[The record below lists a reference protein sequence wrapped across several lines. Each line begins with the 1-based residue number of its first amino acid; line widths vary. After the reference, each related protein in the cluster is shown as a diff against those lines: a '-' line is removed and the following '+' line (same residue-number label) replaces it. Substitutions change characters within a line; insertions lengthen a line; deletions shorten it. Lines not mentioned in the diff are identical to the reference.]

1 MFKDISELV
10 SRILKM
16 GDFTLKKKK
25 IQIPGVEKCSP
36 FGSVLAAFF
45 IVCF

>member
-1 MFKDISELV
+1 
-10 SRILKM
+10 M

-25 IQIPGVEKCSP
+25 IQIPGVEKCS
-36 FGSVLAAFF
+36 FGSVLAALF